1 MRCLAMSTV
10 FTHGH
15 LPRVPR
21 ARQSPLVT
29 KISWRRPQSRRQH
42 FLAPVAAADV
52 CPPGRCSS
60 AHSTNSTIR
69 NPLSA
74 LSLSAPPA
82 PQTSLPMAFSLRPG
96 RDWPL
101 WSGLYGHQHPLGC
114 LLPPSLGCQ
123 LKSCT
128 DVAAHLGFAT
138 SKPQKNCVGQLLT

>member
-74 LSLSAPPA
+74 LSLSLLHQPPK
-82 PQTSLPMAFSLRPG
+82 PPCPWPSAFVRAVI
-96 RDWPL
+96 
-101 WSGLYGHQHPLGC
+101 GLYGAAFMGTSTPLVAC
-114 LLPPSLGCQ
+114 CPPAWVANSRVARTWLLIWDLQQASPRKTVS
-123 LKSCT
+123 
-128 DVAAHLGFAT
+128 DNF
-138 SKPQKNCVGQLLT
+138 

>member
-1 MRCLAMSTV
+1 MPGNVYGFYPRSFAASST
-10 FTHGH
+10 
-15 LPRVPR
+15 
-21 ARQSPLVT
+21 SPTIAVGD
-29 KISWRRPQSRRQH
+29 QN
-42 FLAPVAAADV
+42 FLAAATEQA
-52 CPPGRCSS
+52 PALPGASCSS
-60 AHSTNSTIR
+60 GCLPTRSLLLRPPSTPPYVTRS
-69 NPLSA
+69 PPS

-123 LKSCT
+123 LKSCP